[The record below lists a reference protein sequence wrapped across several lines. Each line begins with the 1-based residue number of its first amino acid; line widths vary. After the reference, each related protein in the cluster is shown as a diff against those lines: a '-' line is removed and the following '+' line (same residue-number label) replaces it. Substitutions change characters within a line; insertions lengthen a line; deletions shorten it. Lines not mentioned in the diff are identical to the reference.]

1 MSNAAFSL
9 SLSLYTRFLLKIAK
23 GGGREGEGGGGGG
36 KNIAI
41 IIIIV
46 LGQWQIERSEHTSN
60 P

>member
-23 GGGREGEGGGGGG
+23 GGGGGEGGVG